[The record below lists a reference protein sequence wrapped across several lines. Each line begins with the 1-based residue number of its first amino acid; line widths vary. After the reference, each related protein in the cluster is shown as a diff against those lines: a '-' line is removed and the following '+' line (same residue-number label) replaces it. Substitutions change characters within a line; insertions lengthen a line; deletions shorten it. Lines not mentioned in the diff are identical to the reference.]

1 MDASNL
7 NPIALSFITSNKG
20 NTLLVLNEHLYKC
33 NKKTASKKY
42 WMCIISSCKVYVHT
56 TLDDS
61 YWSGGTEPHDHSL
74 NPELIEVKPVRMIYD
89 EEMAKVS
96 MSTSAIAMFPT
107 NHEIC
112 R

>member
-1 MDASNL
+1 MDAPNL
-7 NPIALSFITSNKG
+7 NPITLSFITSNKG

-56 TLDDS
+56 TLDDHAS
-61 YWSGGTEPHDHSL
+61 
-74 NPELIEVKPVRMIYD
+74 NPELIEVKPVEMIYD